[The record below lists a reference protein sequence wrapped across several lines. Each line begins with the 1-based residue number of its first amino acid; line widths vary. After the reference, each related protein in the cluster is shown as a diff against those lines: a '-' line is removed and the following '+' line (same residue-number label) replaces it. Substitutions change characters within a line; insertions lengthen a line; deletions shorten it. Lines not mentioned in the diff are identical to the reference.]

1 MAETFQELIAQ
12 IKDRL
17 DIVEVVSKEVILKKQ
32 GSHYWGLCPFHKE
45 KTPSFSV
52 NPKLGIYKCF
62 SCGAGGDA
70 LSFIQK
76 TRNLEFYPMILE
88 LADQLGI
95 EVPRQFDKSESK
107 DLKKNM
113 LKATKAA
120 AEFYNDM
127 LLNHKNPEINAALEY
142 LTGRGIT
149 KDVIKKYGLGVAP
162 KAFSTLYDILKK
174 DYSNEVLEK
183 AGIIME
189 SREPGK
195 FIDRFRNRII
205 IPIQNEAGDY
215 VAFGARTMEKDGQPK
230 YLNSSDSMIY
240 NKSKVLYGLYTA
252 RDAIKE
258 EDGVILMEG
267 YFDVIS
273 AQAHGIGNAV
283 AACGTALTSE
293 HVKLLSRYTK
303 SRRIYLSF
311 DTDSA
316 GQKATGRGAEIIK
329 EAFSGLGNVKQ
340 FDESY
345 ISTSDDKYACEI
357 RVICPPEGKDPDE
370 FIRTI
375 GADSFKQIV
384 QNAPLLI
391 DFQLNSILKH
401 KKDINT
407 PLEKT
412 RFVKDIIPILQEINN
427 DIVRTEYIK
436 MVATALNI
444 DEKALALEVR
454 RRKTTP
460 VTREESDN
468 KNITKI
474 VTKNVTVLEK
484 AQKNLLSVFLV
495 PDSHFSF
502 AQINEM
508 IGDTAFTDETL
519 INVKSTIDKLICTVN
534 NVKELIENLYTEY
547 RENPDIQ
554 QVLADVAAISETF
567 TNLDPK
573 DFQTIIEENK
583 NKINE
588 CQREKEKENL
598 RKLYINAVDDDTQAL
613 KIQMQLRDKIN
624 KRLNSE
630 KIND

>member
-273 AQAHGIGNAV
+273 AQAHGIENAV

-329 EAFSGLGNVKQ
+329 EAFSGLGKVKQ

-460 VTREESDN
+460 VTREEPDN

>member
-205 IPIQNEAGDY
+205 IPIQNEMGDY
-215 VAFGARTMEKDGQPK
+215 VAFGARTMEKDAQPK

-329 EAFSGLGNVKQ
+329 EAFAGLGNIKQ

>member
-205 IPIQNEAGDY
+205 IPIQNEMGDY
-215 VAFGARTMEKDGQPK
+215 VAFGARTMEKDAQPK